1 MDKEGKKALDEKYG
15 VPQDVEEFAAK
26 IADKQDNP
34 SIHEL
39 AKEFP
44 EKTYK
49 ELESYRN
56 ADRHEEAN
64 QVPLTEAQK
73 NLVDHIEAA
82 VEKNKARHP
91 APLTESQE
99 KQKELEPIEGE
110 EQDNPTLWEIA
121 KEHKVSYADA
131 VPIQEDMRLKRDA
144 LKAACTMAEMRKDRT
159 PLANMKKRAEEA
171 EGELSI
177 MKGIETNRV
186 KEAQDALANA
196 LEVNESHQRLNGKLQ
211 VRIAELED
219 ENKKMHD
226 TLDKRLEGAR
236 KAGL

>member
-1 MDKEGKKALDEKYG
+1 MKKGK
-15 VPQDVEEFAAK
+15 PTIEEFAAE

-34 SIHEL
+34 TINKL

-49 ELESYRN
+49 ELEIYRD
-56 ADRHEEAN
+56 ADRKEEAN
-64 QVPLTEAQK
+64 RV
-73 NLVDHIEAA
+73 
-82 VEKNKARHP
+82 
-91 APLTESQE
+91 PLTESQQDLVDHLTE
-99 KQKELEPIEGE
+99 SQKQQEELEPISTEGD

-121 KEHKVSYADA
+121 KERNISYADA

-144 LKAACTMAEMRKDRT
+144 LKAACTLAEMRKDRT
-159 PLANMKKRAEEA
+159 PLEGMKKRAQEA

-186 KEAQDALANA
+186 KEAQAKCNQLQGELDRVKKENNDLFNRVADA
-196 LEVNESHQRLNGKLQ
+196 LEVDEAHQRLNGKLQ
-211 VRIAELED
+211 VRMAELED
-219 ENKKMHD
+219 ENKKMHKH
-226 TLDKRLEGAR
+226 LDKQIEAAR